1 MDKFSKIEKAL
12 QTKRI
17 LKDPDCENKYAIFSD
32 LHLGIGNSNDNS
44 LKNANFTFEAL
55 KYYLENDYHVI
66 LNGDTFE
73 LAENRDIELIKRVH
87 ENIMWVLSELHKKGL
102 LTIVKGNH
110 DSNLT
115 PDMLRYRKSS
125 YTKKEEIFIDDTYIY
140 DSAVI
145 YSDLTYIIMHGHQ
158 VLWQYQPFLN
168 GFINFI
174 IRNIWAPFEKFLLK
188 DPTSELDGFEDYT
201 TVDKPF
207 SDYATEH
214 NCIAICGHTH
224 SVQLSKPHYYNIG
237 GGTLPRCITVGEIV
251 EGKYQAYKWS
261 YVVDHQV
268 VLIKK
273 SPLD

>member
-115 PDMLRYRKSS
+115 PDMLHYRKSS

-168 GFINFI
+168 GFINF
-174 IRNIWAPFEKFLLK
+174 K
-188 DPTSELDGFEDYT
+188 
-201 TVDKPF
+201 
-207 SDYATEH
+207 
-214 NCIAICGHTH
+214 
-224 SVQLSKPHYYNIG
+224 
-237 GGTLPRCITVGEIV
+237 
-251 EGKYQAYKWS
+251 
-261 YVVDHQV
+261 
-268 VLIKK
+268 
-273 SPLD
+273 